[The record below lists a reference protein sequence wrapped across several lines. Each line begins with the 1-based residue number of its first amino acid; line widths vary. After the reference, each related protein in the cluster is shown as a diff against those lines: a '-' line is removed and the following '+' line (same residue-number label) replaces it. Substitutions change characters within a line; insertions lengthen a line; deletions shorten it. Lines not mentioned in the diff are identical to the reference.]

1 MSTMLSMRFAGG
13 SAVLPF
19 SILSLCLQPPRCSP
33 PRCSAGDGGWRF
45 TAIRGG
51 VQPAGTELLAL
62 VEPFALPMW
71 VGETRLVQ
79 SSAAP
84 LDGVRLELLRSGM
97 SSPLAHVPAIQAAG
111 GTVVQRAYTGAL
123 ATEAVCCQLS
133 AEGALLVGTRRLR
146 VATVASSRPQLRLR
160 CEELRDAAADAA
172 AVESARARAVG
183 LWEEA
188 IGLSRL
194 VAERRLQ
201 RRLSTLGGPASRMVL
216 SMTADDQ
223 AALLR
228 GAAGG
233 ERGGGG
239 GRRVRSARDFVDEG
253 RSFAEEAARVR
264 SLLSGAGSGA
274 APPAALESHIA
285 LRWASG
291 GGEAAHAAASGA
303 QRVVTGDTLSLPSG
317 ASSEALSLFATDE
330 AGRWAE
336 AARLIEE
343 GVAAMRAEASL
354 LTLGEDAAG
363 GGGGES

>member
-1 MSTMLSMRFAGG
+1 M
-13 SAVLPF
+13 
-19 SILSLCLQPPRCSP
+19 
-33 PRCSAGDGGWRF
+33 
-45 TAIRGG
+45 
-51 VQPAGTELLAL
+51 
-62 VEPFALPMW
+62 
-71 VGETRLVQ
+71 
-79 SSAAP
+79 
-84 LDGVRLELLRSGM
+84 
-97 SSPLAHVPAIQAAG
+97 
-111 GTVVQRAYTGAL
+111 VQRAYTGAL